1 MIFMQPTSR
10 MFPPVKLVADII
22 VYLQRPSTEIVQETS
37 SNNGRGMAQLIAQQ
51 VARVRVGDRG

>member
-1 MIFMQPTSR
+1 